1 MLEHRF
7 LSIVFSH
14 AAQPFLGWN
23 WSAIFPW
30 AHLGIQQSTA
40 GLESW
45 LDPDFGPEPDF
56 EPEPFVEGLDLPVP
70 LVPFVADL
78 PGAAFFGDFGAPSN
92 FRLKF
97 VDGVLADGNL
107 VI

>member
-14 AAQPFLGWN
+14 APQPFLWN
-23 WSAIFPW
+23 SLSIGPW
-30 AHLGIQQSTA
+30 AHLGRQQSTGFKA
-40 GLESW
+40 E
-45 LDPDFGPEPDF
+45 LDPDF

-78 PGAAFFGDFGAPSN
+78 PEAAFF
-92 FRLKF
+92 
-97 VDGVLADGNL
+97 
-107 VI
+107 